1 MAKTIEGLFYSE
13 SHEWV
18 KVDGETA
25 IIGISDHA
33 QQAMGNIVYVDMP
46 EEEDEVTANE
56 DFGAVESVKAA
67 SDLISPVSGVVVE
80 VNEALADAPELLN
93 KDAYEN
99 WIIKVKMD
107 DPDELKNL
115 MDAAAYEK
123 FCENE
128 DTKTCGYGIFLFSAY
143 CCRHRRDAEAHRR

>member
-67 SDLISPVSGVVVE
+67 SALISPVSGVVVE

-107 DPDELKNL
+107 DPEELKNL

-128 DTKTCGYGIFLFSAY
+128 E
-143 CCRHRRDAEAHRR
+143 H

>member
-33 QQAMGNIVYVDMP
+33 QQARGNIVYVDMP

-107 DPDELKNL
+107 DPEELKNL

-128 DTKTCGYGIFLFSAY
+128 E
-143 CCRHRRDAEAHRR
+143 H

>member
-18 KVDGETA
+18 KVEGETA

-107 DPDELKNL
+107 DPEELKNL

-128 DTKTCGYGIFLFSAY
+128 E
-143 CCRHRRDAEAHRR
+143 H

>member
-33 QQAMGNIVYVDMP
+33 QQALGNIVYVDMP

-107 DPDELKNL
+107 DPEELKNL

-128 DTKTCGYGIFLFSAY
+128 E
-143 CCRHRRDAEAHRR
+143 H

>member
-107 DPDELKNL
+107 DPEELKKL

-128 DTKTCGYGIFLFSAY
+128 E
-143 CCRHRRDAEAHRR
+143 H

>member
-107 DPDELKNL
+107 DPEELKNL
-115 MDAAAYEK
+115 MDAVAYEK

-128 DTKTCGYGIFLFSAY
+128 E
-143 CCRHRRDAEAHRR
+143 H

>member
-107 DPDELKNL
+107 DPEELKNL

-128 DTKTCGYGIFLFSAY
+128 
-143 CCRHRRDAEAHRR
+143 EQ

>member
-93 KDAYEN
+93 KDAYES

-107 DPDELKNL
+107 DPEELKNL

-128 DTKTCGYGIFLFSAY
+128 E
-143 CCRHRRDAEAHRR
+143 H

>member
-80 VNEALADAPELLN
+80 VNEALADVPELLN

-107 DPDELKNL
+107 DPEELKNL

-128 DTKTCGYGIFLFSAY
+128 E
-143 CCRHRRDAEAHRR
+143 H

>member
-93 KDAYEN
+93 KDA
-99 WIIKVKMD
+99 
-107 DPDELKNL
+107 
-115 MDAAAYEK
+115 
-123 FCENE
+123 
-128 DTKTCGYGIFLFSAY
+128 
-143 CCRHRRDAEAHRR
+143 

>member
-67 SDLISPVSGVVVE
+67 SDLISPVIGVVVE

-107 DPDELKNL
+107 DPEELKNL

-128 DTKTCGYGIFLFSAY
+128 E
-143 CCRHRRDAEAHRR
+143 H

>member
-33 QQAMGNIVYVDMP
+33 QQSIGNILYVDMP

-107 DPDELKNL
+107 DPEELKNL

-128 DTKTCGYGIFLFSAY
+128 E
-143 CCRHRRDAEAHRR
+143 H

>member
-67 SDLISPVSGVVVE
+67 SDLISSVSGVVVE

-107 DPDELKNL
+107 DPEELKNL

-128 DTKTCGYGIFLFSAY
+128 E
-143 CCRHRRDAEAHRR
+143 H

>member
-67 SDLISPVSGVVVE
+67 SDLISPLSGVVVE
-80 VNEALADAPELLN
+80 VNKALADAPELLN

-107 DPDELKNL
+107 DPEELKNL

-128 DTKTCGYGIFLFSAY
+128 E
-143 CCRHRRDAEAHRR
+143 H

>member
-33 QQAMGNIVYVDMP
+33 QQAMGNIVYVDIP
-46 EEEDEVTANE
+46 EEEDEVTADE

-107 DPDELKNL
+107 DPEELKNL

-128 DTKTCGYGIFLFSAY
+128 E
-143 CCRHRRDAEAHRR
+143 H

>member
-56 DFGAVESVKAA
+56 DFGAVESVKVA

-107 DPDELKNL
+107 DPEELKNL

-128 DTKTCGYGIFLFSAY
+128 E
-143 CCRHRRDAEAHRR
+143 H

>member
-46 EEEDEVTANE
+46 EEEHEVTADE

-107 DPDELKNL
+107 DPEELKNL

-128 DTKTCGYGIFLFSAY
+128 E
-143 CCRHRRDAEAHRR
+143 H

>member
-1 MAKTIEGLFYSE
+1 MANTIEGLFYSE

-107 DPDELKNL
+107 DPEELKNL

-128 DTKTCGYGIFLFSAY
+128 E
-143 CCRHRRDAEAHRR
+143 H